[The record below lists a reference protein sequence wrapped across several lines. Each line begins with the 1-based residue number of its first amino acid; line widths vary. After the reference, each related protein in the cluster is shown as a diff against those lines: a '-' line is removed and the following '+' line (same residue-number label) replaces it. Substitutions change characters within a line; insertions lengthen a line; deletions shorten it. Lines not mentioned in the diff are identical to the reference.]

1 MLIPI
6 LLCVSDFAM
15 KLLSTLFRLITIFN
29 AVRFVDAQYPPRI
42 VDLYEIESPI
52 NPKIKIR
59 FKSPDSQICNTT
71 NTSQKQ
77 YTGHIVS
84 TITLNSPQTLLIR

>member
-1 MLIPI
+1 
-6 LLCVSDFAM
+6 M
-15 KLLSTLFRLITIFN
+15 KLLNTLFRLTTACN
-29 AVRFVDAQYPPRI
+29 AIQFVDAQYPPRI
-42 VDLYEIESPI
+42 MDLYEIKSPV

-71 NTSQKQ
+71 NASQKQ

-84 TITLNSPQTLLIR
+84 TITLNSLHLLIPWEL